1 MSTLLVTGAGGAIG
15 TAIVHAGRQRGYQVV
30 AQDISDGVLEHL
42 PSDGVTRAVGDLTT
56 QDGIAD
62 VVAACGDRLDAVV
75 AAHGVA
81 GAGAFEELDDDTM
94 WRAMRVNSASIPP
107 LFMALLDLLVAARG
121 SFVAIASQA
130 ALRGEPANSI
140 YAASKW
146 AVRGWVEGIAPAMA
160 ERGVNV
166 RALCPG
172 RTESPL
178 LETTQ
183 REVAAAMGISYDSF
197 LRDRFAEIPVGR
209 FAKPEEM
216 ATVALYLADAD
227 PRRPTVLAATGGEVT
242 F

>member
-1 MSTLLVTGAGGAIG
+1 MTTLLVTGAGGAIG
-15 TAIVHAGRQRGYQVV
+15 TATVQAGLRRGYAVV
-30 AQDISDGVLEHL
+30 AQDISESVLAHL
-42 PSDGVTRAVGDLTT
+42 PSDGVTRAVGDLTS
-56 QDGIAD
+56 QDGIAH
-62 VVAACGDRLDAVV
+62 VVEACGDRLDAAVV
-75 AAHGVA
+75 AHGVA
-81 GAGAFEELDDDTM
+81 GAGAFEGLDEDTM
-94 WRAMRVNSASIPP
+94 RFVMRVNAASIPP
-107 LFMALLDLLVAARG
+107 LFSALLDLLVAARG
-121 SFVAIASQA
+121 AFVAIASQA

-178 LETTQ
+178 LDTAQ
-183 REVAAAMGISYDSF
+183 RDSAAAMGVSYESF
-197 LRDRFAEIPVGR
+197 VRDRLAEIPVGR

-216 ATVALYLADAD
+216 ATVALYLADPD

>member
-15 TAIVHAGRQRGYQVV
+15 TATVHAGLNRGYDVV
-30 AQDISDGVLEHL
+30 AQDISVGVLEHL
-42 PSDGVTRAVGDLTT
+42 PADGVTRAVGDLTSEA
-56 QDGIAD
+56 GIAQ
-62 VVAACGDRLDAVV
+62 VVAACGGRLDAVV

-81 GAGAFEELDDDTM
+81 GAGAFEGLDEDTM
-94 WRAMRVNSASIPP
+94 RLVMRVNSASIPP

-178 LETTQ
+178 LDTAQ
-183 REVAAAMGISYDSF
+183 RDSAVAMGVSYESF
-197 LRDRFAEIPVGR
+197 VSDRLAEIPVGR

-227 PRRPTVLAATGGEVT
+227 PQRPTVLAATGGEVS

>member
-15 TAIVHAGRQRGYQVV
+15 TATVLAGLSRGYDVV
-30 AQDISDGVLEHL
+30 AQDIGRGGLKHL
-42 PSDGVTRAVGDLTT
+42 PDGVTPVVGDLTS
-56 QDGIAD
+56 QDGIAQ
-62 VVAACGDRLDAVV
+62 VVEACGDRLDGAVV
-75 AAHGVA
+75 AHGVA
-81 GAGAFEELDDDTM
+81 GAGAFEGLDEDTM
-94 WRAMRVNSASIPP
+94 RLVMRVNAASIPR
-107 LFMALLDLLVAARG
+107 LFTALLDLLAAARG

-178 LETTQ
+178 LDTAQ
-183 REVAAAMGISYDSF
+183 RDSAAAMGVSYESF
-197 LRDRFAEIPVGR
+197 VRDRLAEIPVGR

-216 ATVALYLADAD
+216 ATVALYLADPD

-242 F
+242 Y